1 MAEAGDMIVEE
12 GAYNLIA
19 TSDKNFQITHLVLKA
34 ANGSKRVWKIKE
46 LTERQVAFDIEKFS

>member
-12 GAYNLIA
+12 GTYNLIA

-46 LTERQVAFDIEKFS
+46 LSEKQVAFDIEKFS